1 MTRNEQTNSR
11 DLTVSKWIRE
21 KLPDSST
28 GFMVSDLDFIMYNYK
43 TKKLMLLE
51 IKQFGKQIPTWQ
63 RRLFNILHHA
73 LQIGLASDIEYLG
86 FHLVRFE
93 KQDFSGKIYFDNQ
106 ELTET
111 ELINKLSF

>member
-1 MTRNEQTNSR
+1 MTRQEQSGKR
-11 DLTVSKWIRE
+11 DLTVNNWIRN

-28 GFMVSDLDFIMYNYK
+28 GFMVSDLDFILYNYK

-51 IKQFGKQIPTWQ
+51 IKQYGKQIPTWQ
-63 RRLFNILHHA
+63 RNLFNILHHA

-93 KQDFSGKIYFDNQ
+93 KQDFSGKIYLDNQ
-106 ELTET
+106 EVTEQ
-111 ELINKLSF
+111 ELIDKLSF